1 MFERT
6 GSRVAPEVTP
16 SELQITTLEME
27 DGFGEFDRTNRTYG
41 THWLALVL
49 VMLALG
55 EGLATASAQRGSAPP
70 RSAAPEAATAAGTS
84 KTPSLE
90 RFTVTSDGH
99 AMAVWARRPA
109 TPKATV
115 LLVHGR
121 TWSSRPDFDLQVPG
135 LQRSVMQSLAA
146 FGFAAYAVDLRGYG
160 ATPRDASGWLTP
172 KRSVDDI
179 MNVVG
184 WITKQHPALPKPA
197 IVGWSRG
204 AALAALA
211 ASHEPTAARLSA
223 IVMFGFAFDPD
234 AEFIDITVP
243 EKPLREKN
251 TPDAAASD
259 FISPKITPP
268 AVVRAFVEQAL
279 RADPIL
285 MDLKNDAEFN
295 GIRPEAI
302 TLPVLVI
309 YGADD
314 PGVLPA
320 DAGKMF
326 AALKSGDKQIV
337 SLPGADHAAQL
348 EDTHDAWV
356 AAVVNFLNRPR
367 R

>member
-1 MFERT
+1 
-6 GSRVAPEVTP
+6 
-16 SELQITTLEME
+16 
-27 DGFGEFDRTNRTYG
+27 
-41 THWLALVL
+41 VL
-49 VMLALG
+49 LLIGLG
-55 EGLATASAQRGSAPP
+55 EGLAAASAQRAAAPP
-70 RSAAPEAATAAGTS
+70 RPAAPEASIAGTTR
-84 KTPSLE
+84 TPSLE

-99 AMAVWARRPA
+99 AIAVWARRPA
-109 TPKATV
+109 TPKGTV
-115 LLVHGR
+115 LLIHGR

-135 LQRSVMQSLAA
+135 LQRSVMHSLAA
-146 FGFAAYAVDLRGYG
+146 KGLAAYAVDLRGYG

-184 WITKQHPALPKPA
+184 WIAQQHPALPKPA
-197 IVGWSRG
+197 LIGWSRG

-211 ASHEPTAARLSA
+211 ASHAPTAARLSA
-223 IVMFGFAFDPD
+223 IVLFGFAFDPD

-279 RADPIL
+279 RADPVL

-295 GIRPEAI
+295 AIKPESI

-326 AALKSGDKQIV
+326 AALASGDKQIV

-348 EDTHDAWV
+348 EDTHDAWI